1 MFAPVW
7 KFANTPPPSFIA
19 AAFQILAHDAL
30 YIIRTKPI
38 QLFDIAKAGMIGQGH
53 LNHLVDVVILC
64 QICILRQMDVMK
76 RYFTNGKSS
85 MKSGLM
91 AIKAQFGVSKA
102 RLSIKI
108 TENNKNGGRG
118 CDQLPSNPWF
128 MLRNPKPIFRYRD
141 ICKKDSKN
149 PIEIR
154 I

>member
-1 MFAPVW
+1 
-7 KFANTPPPSFIA
+7 
-19 AAFQILAHDAL
+19 
-30 YIIRTKPI
+30 
-38 QLFDIAKAGMIGQGH
+38 
-53 LNHLVDVVILC
+53 
-64 QICILRQMDVMK
+64 MDVMK

-118 CDQLPSNPWF
+118 CDQLSSNAMF